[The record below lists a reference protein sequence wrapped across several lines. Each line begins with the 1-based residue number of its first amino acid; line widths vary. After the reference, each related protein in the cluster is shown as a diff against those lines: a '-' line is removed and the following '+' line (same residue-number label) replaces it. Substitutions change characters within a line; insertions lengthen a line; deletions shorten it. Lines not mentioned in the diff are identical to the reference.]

1 MTSQI
6 IPKAR
11 LSTCQR
17 WEMDAFEPAPEF
29 VSDSCAGK
37 PDDPGES
44 GDALILPTVEQ
55 IERIHQQARQ
65 EGYAA
70 GNEAGFEAGHELGRR
85 AGDEQ
90 ATAEVIK
97 LQELFCGFQ
106 RELAHA
112 NRAVS
117 NDLLTLALCLA
128 KQMVREALRVK
139 PELMLAVVRECIQQ
153 ETAFNQ
159 PAQLF
164 LHPDDAALVRQHLN
178 HELGDCKVSIDTT
191 LERGGCRIKVGNSH
205 TDAKLATRWQRIAQA
220 LGQNSNW
227 LDQVT

>member
-11 LSTCQR
+11 LSTYQR
-17 WEMDAFEPAPEF
+17 WEMDAFESPREP

-37 PDDPGES
+37 QDESRES
-44 GDALILPTVEQ
+44 GEALILPTVEQ
-55 IERIHQQARQ
+55 IERIHQQAQQ

-70 GNEAGFEAGHELGRR
+70 GNEVGFKAGHELGRQ
-85 AGDEQ
+85 AGHEQ
-90 ATAEVIK
+90 ATAEAIK
-97 LQELFCGFQ
+97 LQELLCGFQ
-106 RELAHA
+106 RELIHA
-112 NRAVS
+112 DQAVA

-153 ETAFNQ
+153 EAAFNQ
-159 PAQLF
+159 PVQLF
-164 LHPDDAALVRQHLN
+164 LHPDDAALVRQHLD
-178 HELGDCKVSIDTT
+178 HELNDCKVSIDTS
-191 LERGGCRIKVGNSH
+191 LERGGCRIKMGNSH
-205 TDAKLATRWQRIAQA
+205 TDATLAARWQRIAQA

>member
-11 LSTCQR
+11 LSTYHR
-17 WEMDAFEPAPEF
+17 WEMDAFEPAPQP
-29 VSDSCAGK
+29 VSDSSAGK
-37 PDDPGES
+37 QDDSGES
-44 GDALILPTVEQ
+44 GEVLVLPTVEQ
-55 IERIHQQARQ
+55 IERIHQQAQQ

-70 GNEAGFEAGHELGRR
+70 GNEAGLKAGHELGRR

-90 ATAEVIK
+90 AMAEAIK
-97 LQELFCGFQ
+97 LQELLCGFR
-106 RELAHA
+106 RELADA
-112 NRAVS
+112 DQSVA

-153 ETAFNQ
+153 EAAFSQ

-164 LHPDDAALVRQHLN
+164 LHPDDAALVRQYLN
-178 HELGDCKVSIDTT
+178 QELSECKVSIDAT
-191 LERGGCRIKVGNSH
+191 LERGGCRIKMGNSD
-205 TDAKLATRWQRIAQA
+205 TDATLAARWQRVAQA

-227 LDQVT
+227 LD